1 MIARYTILVMLSAA
15 ALYGAVNMGST
26 TTSQMMLVDA
36 GGGLGMSTNLT
47 FWVLGGIAGFITLSL
62 CRFVV
67 FGLPAIV
74 GGWYESNKSWLTT
87 LILGGLVGG
96 VYYLM

>member
-1 MIARYTILVMLSAA
+1 MIARYTILVTVSAA
-15 ALYGAVNMGST
+15 ALYGAVKMST
-26 TTSQMMLVDA
+26 TTNQMMLVDA
-36 GGGLGMSTNLT
+36 GGGAGMSTNLT
-47 FWVLGGIAGFITLSL
+47 IWVLGGIAGLSTLSL

-74 GGWYESNKSWLTT
+74 GGWYASNKSRLAT
-87 LILGGLVGG
+87 LILGGLASG

>member
-1 MIARYTILVMLSAA
+1 MIARYITLVTVSAA
-15 ALYGAVNMGST
+15 ALYGALNMST

-36 GGGLGMSTNLT
+36 GGGAAMSTNLT
-47 FWVLGGIAGFITLSL
+47 IWVLGGIAGLTTLSL

-67 FGLPAIV
+67 FGLPVIV
-74 GGWYESNKSWLTT
+74 GGWYASNKSRLAT
-87 LILGGLVGG
+87 LILGGLASG

>member
-1 MIARYTILVMLSAA
+1 MIARYIVLVTVSA
-15 ALYGAVNMGST
+15 ALYGALNMST

-36 GGGLGMSTNLT
+36 GGGAAMSTNLT
-47 FWVLGGIAGFITLSL
+47 IWVLGGIAGLTTLSL

-74 GGWYESNKSWLTT
+74 GGWYASNKSRLAT
-87 LILGGLVGG
+87 LILGGLAGG

>member
-1 MIARYTILVMLSAA
+1 MIARYITLVTVSAA
-15 ALYGAVNMGST
+15 ALYGALNMST

-36 GGGLGMSTNLT
+36 GGGAAMSTNLT
-47 FWVLGGIAGFITLSL
+47 IWVLGGIAGLTTLSL

-74 GGWYESNKSWLTT
+74 GGWYASNKSRLTT
-87 LILGGLVGG
+87 LILGGLAGG